1 VSTPGEHTA
10 VTFTETDVDQL
21 QLPTGWRAEL
31 IEGEIVLSKAPSFW
45 HDLVAS
51 NLVVALQV
59 WSRAHGHGQATTGAG
74 VLYAA
79 DEQVIPD
86 AVWASAER
94 LRALDE
100 AGHFQGVG
108 PELVVEVVSPGQRS
122 EQRDREHKLAVYA
135 RRDALEYWI
144 ADPVRRTL
152 DVYRRRAVGEPLGHA
167 ASLAERDT
175 LTTPLLPGFSVRLA
189 EVFAR

>member
-1 VSTPGEHTA
+1 M
-10 VTFTETDVDQL
+10 TFTETDVDQL
-21 QLPTGWRAEL
+21 ELPAGWHAEL
-31 IEGEIVLSKAPSFW
+31 IEGDIVLSKAPSFW

-51 NLVVALQV
+51 NLVVALQA
-59 WSRAHGHGQATTGAG
+59 WSRAHGEGQATTGAG

-100 AGHFQGVG
+100 AGHFREAG
-108 PELVVEVVSPGQRS
+108 PELVIEVVSPGGRS
-122 EQRDREHKLAVYA
+122 EQRERQDKLAVYA
-135 RRDALEYWI
+135 RHDALEYWI
-144 ADPVRRTL
+144 ADAVRRTL
-152 DVYRRRAVGEPLGHA
+152 DVYRRRAVGEPLVHV
-167 ASLAERDT
+167 ASLSERDT
-175 LTTPLLPGFSVRLA
+175 LSTPLLPGFSVRLA

>member
-1 VSTPGEHTA
+1 M
-10 VTFTETDVDQL
+10 TFTETDIDQL

-51 NLVVALQV
+51 NLVVALQT
-59 WSRAHGHGQATTGAG
+59 WSRAQGRGLATTGAG

-79 DEQVIPD
+79 DEQVIPA
-86 AVWASAER
+86 AVWVSHDR

-100 AGHFQGVG
+100 AGHFVGEG
-108 PELVVEVVSPGQRS
+108 PELVIEVLSPGRRGQ
-122 EQRDREHKLAVYA
+122 QRDRQDKLAVYS

-144 ADPVRRTL
+144 ADPVLRTL
-152 DVYRRRAVGEPLGHA
+152 DIYRRRAVGEPLEHA
-167 ASLAERDT
+167 ESLSERDT

>member
-1 VSTPGEHTA
+1 M
-10 VTFTETDVDQL
+10 TFTETDVDQL
-21 QLPTGWRAEL
+21 QLPPGWHAEL

-51 NLVVALQV
+51 NLVVALQT

-86 AVWASAER
+86 AVWASTER

-100 AGHFQGVG
+100 AGHFRGAG
-108 PELVVEVVSPGQRS
+108 PELVIEVVSPGRRAD
-122 EQRDREHKLAVYA
+122 QRDRQDKLAVYT

-144 ADPVRRTL
+144 ADTVRRTL
-152 DVYRRRAVGEPLGHA
+152 DIYRRRAVSEPLEHA
-167 ASLAERDT
+167 GSLSERDT